1 LILRLGLSGNG
12 GNLNTEEIIAQIDEE
27 ISKLQ
32 QAKALLLGNVAV
44 KPNRV
49 GRPKKSPIASRIL
62 SVEPAKR
69 VLSSQ
74 ARASI
79 AAAQKRRWAKKIRSD
94 KKAAH
99 ASAVKSVA
107 KALGAKPVKKAA
119 AKKAVKATPVKVSAP
134 TA

>member
-1 LILRLGLSGNG
+1 M
-12 GNLNTEEIIAQIDEE
+12 NTEEIITQIDEE

-32 QAKALLLGNVAV
+32 QAKALLIGNVGV
-44 KPNRV
+44 KRGV
-49 GRPKKSPIASRIL
+49 GRPKKSEIASRIR
-62 SVEPAKR
+62 SVQPAKR
-69 VLSSQ
+69 ALSAE

-79 AAAQKRRWAKKIRSD
+79 AAAQRKRWAKSKRAD

-119 AKKAVKATPVKVSAP
+119 SKKALKATPVKASTP
-134 TA
+134 TT